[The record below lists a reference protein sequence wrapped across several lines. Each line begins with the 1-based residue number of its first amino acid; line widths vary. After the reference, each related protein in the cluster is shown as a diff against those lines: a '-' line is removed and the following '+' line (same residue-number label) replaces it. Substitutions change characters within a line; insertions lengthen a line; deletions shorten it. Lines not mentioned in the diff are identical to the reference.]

1 MSMYA
6 YEKYVYVYVIG
17 GKMLISEKADFWSGR
32 IIQSRSE
39 GNLTDMED
47 QKFFKKCNNTGT

>member
-1 MSMYA
+1 MYA